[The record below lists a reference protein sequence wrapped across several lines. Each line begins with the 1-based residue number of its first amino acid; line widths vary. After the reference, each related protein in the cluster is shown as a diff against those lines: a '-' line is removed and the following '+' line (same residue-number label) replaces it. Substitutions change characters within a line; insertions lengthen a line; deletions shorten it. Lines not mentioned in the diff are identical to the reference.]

1 MALNQHVE
9 LFFIYFRERSG
20 VESAARG
27 RRAVF
32 FRRQPSDEEPGP
44 GYILVVE
51 DNSGDAELLRWSLRE
66 HGIHQELMIL
76 PDGARAISHVQ
87 LIDAGVRGRP
97 ALIVLDL
104 NLPKRTGLEV
114 LKVIRDSVEC
124 RAIPVAVFSSSSA
137 AKDMQD
143 STRLGA
149 NKYIRKPSNLEDFLG
164 IAGMLKGLLPDGL
177 K

>member
-1 MALNQHVE
+1 LSFSLSTFVSAPGWSLQPEGDVP
-9 LFFIYFRERSG
+9 FSSG
-20 VESAARG
+20 ASPARG
-27 RRAVF
+27 YHG
-32 FRRQPSDEEPGP
+32 DEEPGP

-149 NKYIRKPSNLEDFLG
+149 NKYIRKPSRLEDFLG
-164 IAGMLKGLLPDGL
+164 IAGVLKSLLADGL

>member
-1 MALNQHVE
+1 LSFSLSTFVSVPGWSLQPEGDVP
-9 LFFIYFRERSG
+9 FSSG
-20 VESAARG
+20 ASPARG
-27 RRAVF
+27 YRG
-32 FRRQPSDEEPGP
+32 DEEPGP

-51 DNSGDAELLRWSLRE
+51 DNSGDAELLRWSFRE

-76 PDGARAISHVQ
+76 TDGARAISHVQ

-149 NKYIRKPSNLEDFLG
+149 NKYIRKPSRLEDFLG
-164 IAGMLKGLLPDGL
+164 IAGVLKSLLADGL